1 MMNDVSVFLQSRHE
15 SNQMVVIVYRCYDTV
30 RNVVYTMMN
39 DVSVFLQSR
48 HESNQMVVI
57 VYRC

>member
-30 RNVVYTMMN
+30 RNVVES
-39 DVSVFLQSR
+39 SVDL
-48 HESNQMVVI
+48 
-57 VYRC
+57 